1 MPKSKSNL
9 GVPANWP
16 TRVVARFLL
25 SVAWVF
31 GQPICG
37 VRIVLEKRPN
47 SLKESRRIY
56 ASNHHSLFDTPI
68 IFKTLPQSMQPS
80 TGTVG
85 GLDFFRPRPSHSR
98 FERFWRR
105 LVILFIRGSLNVALI
120 DRVQGEYSELDR
132 LHALID
138 EGWSLLIFPEATRS
152 RTGERSRF
160 RLGAAELARCHGLP
174 VIPVNI
180 DGTQNVLPPGVS
192 WPRRGTVN
200 IRHGDPLFA
209 KEDESSSEFTKRIED
224 KHIGLTLKMD
234 ITLRD

>member
-1 MPKSKSNL
+1 MPEPKSNL
-9 GVPANWP
+9 GVPAGWL
-16 TRVVARFLL
+16 TRVVASFLL

-31 GQPICG
+31 GQPICR
-37 VRIVLEKRPN
+37 VRIVLEKKPN
-47 SLKESRRIY
+47 SLAGGRRIY

-68 IFKTLPQSMQPS
+68 IFKTLPSDMQRT

-85 GLDFFRPRPSHSR
+85 GLDFFRARLSHSR
-98 FERFWRR
+98 FERFWRT
-105 LVILFIRGSLNVALI
+105 LVILFIRGALNVALI
-120 DRVQGEYSELDR
+120 DRVRGEYSELDR
-132 LHALID
+132 LHALIE

-180 DGTQNVLPPGVS
+180 DGTQQVLPPGVS
-192 WPRRGTVN
+192 WPQPGTVH

-209 KEDESSSEFTKRIED
+209 EDGESSGEFTNRIED
-224 KHIGLTLKMD
+224 AIAA
-234 ITLRD
+234 LRPENDHS

>member
-9 GVPANWP
+9 GVPANWA

-37 VRIVLEKRPN
+37 VRIVLERTPN
-47 SLKESRRIY
+47 SLKASRRIY
-56 ASNHHSLFDTPI
+56 AANHHSLFDTPI
-68 IFKTLPQSMQPS
+68 IFKTLPQNLQPS
-80 TGTVG
+80 TATVG
-85 GLDFFRPRPSHSR
+85 GLDFFKPRPNHSR
-98 FERFWRR
+98 FERCWRT

-120 DRVQGEYSELDR
+120 DRVRGEYSELDR
-132 LHALID
+132 LHALIE

-152 RTGERSRF
+152 RTGDRSRF
-160 RLGAAELARCHGLP
+160 RLGAAELARCHNLP

-180 DGTQNVLPPGVS
+180 DGTQRVLPAGVS

-209 KEDESSSEFTKRIED
+209 EEGESSGEFTKRIED
-224 KHIGLTLKMD
+224 AIAA
-234 ITLRD
+234 LRPEVEGP